1 MLLNLFSM
9 ADFAKLEKKWQK
21 KWEDKKV
28 FKVKEDPK
36 SPKYYCLEMFPYP
49 SGSGLHMG
57 HAFNYTIGDVYTRFK
72 RMSGFN
78 VLYPMGYDS
87 FGLPAENAA
96 IKAKVHPKKFT
107 TTAINN
113 FISQQKSL
121 GLSYD
126 WDRKVSTCTPEY
138 YKWNQYFFLKFMEK
152 GLVDRRKAPVNWC
165 PKCNTVLANEQVHD
179 GKCWRHND
187 TEVEQ
192 KDLEQWFIKTTAY
205 ADELLECIPKLQWP
219 ERIKIMQENW
229 IGRKEGYDQYYQVND
244 MDITLSTFTTHH
256 HTSFAEIFIAI
267 APEHPIALELV
278 KGTEQEKGALGFIER
293 IKNKKA
299 RGEFVPEAA
308 KEGYFTGRYT
318 KDPCSGR
325 DLPIYIADFAL
336 MEFGT
341 GIVKASC
348 HDQRDYDFA
357 KTHDIQLVEVLFPN
371 KLVEKKKNVYDVIH
385 PGLDNDKMKD
395 YRYNGKY
402 EDKKIGTVKVD
413 LKGYLAEVEVKIDN
427 KFPYVGMQESA
438 VLRQLTYNLFYEG
451 KIEKIIVTNMKECSM
466 ELNDFVEIGF
476 VPNDKNQFVLEKGNE
491 KVPFSYDGQ
500 GYMFRSNQFS
510 GMSVPEAKIKMGEW
524 MVKNKYAKKAV
535 AYSLRD
541 WLVSRQRYWGT
552 PIPAIHCEK
561 CGVVPVPEKDLPI
574 LLPEKVKFGKGNP
587 LETNKGFLEVKCPK
601 CKGEARRETD
611 TMDTF
616 FDSSWYFLRYCDNKN
631 DKKPFDK
638 QKAKYWMP
646 VDQYIGGAEHACM
659 HLIYAR
665 FFTKALR
672 DMGYVGFDE
681 PFTKLFNQGMLHG
694 EDGFVMSKSRGNVV
708 LPETISKKYGID
720 TARFFLV
727 SIASPDKDLAWSDT
741 GIEGSARFIN
751 KIWNYF
757 TPVKIGKSS
766 EKVESK
772 LNKAIKGITGD
783 IENFRYNLAII
794 KIRELFDSLEEEVSL
809 DTLEKFLKLLHPFC
823 PHLTE
828 ELWEK
833 IGNKPF
839 ISLASW
845 PKYDES
851 KINLKAEEAEKI
863 ISNTISDIR
872 SVLKLMKIDKLKEM
886 ILFVADEW
894 KYKFFKNLKKEM
906 EKTRDIGELIRKTMI
921 KEHGKDISA
930 MIPRLVKDP
939 SKIPEVVLDQ
949 KTELNALKDNL
960 KLIKKEFGTDQIAVL
975 KAEGSEEPKSKQAMP
990 GKPAIFLI
998 K

>member
-1 MLLNLFSM
+1 M
-9 ADFAKLEKKWQK
+9 
-21 KWEDKKV
+21 
-28 FKVKEDPK
+28 
-36 SPKYYCLEMFPYP
+36 YPYP

-57 HAFNYTIGDVYTRFK
+57 HAFNYTIGDVYSRFK
-72 RMSGFN
+72 RMNGFN

-96 IKAKVHPKKFT
+96 IKAKTHPKIFT
-107 TTAINN
+107 EKAIAN
-113 FISQQKSL
+113 FIKQQKAL

-126 WDRKVSTCTPEY
+126 WDRKIASHTPEY

-179 GKCWRHND
+179 GKCWRHKD
-187 TEVEQ
+187 TDVEQ
-192 KDLEQWFIKTTAY
+192 RDLEQWFIKTTEY
-205 ADELLECIPKLQWP
+205 ADELLDMVDGLQWP
-219 ERIKIMQENW
+219 ERIKIMQKNW
-229 IGRKEGYDQYYQVND
+229 IGRKEGFDQYYKVND
-244 MDITLSTFTTHH
+244 MNITLSTFTTHH

-267 APEHPIALELV
+267 APEHSVALELV
-278 KGTEQEKGALGFIER
+278 KGTKYEKGELEFIEK
-293 IKNKKA
+293 IKKKKA
-299 RGEFVPEAA
+299 TGKFMPETA

-318 KDPCSGR
+318 KDFCSGR

-348 HDQRDYDFA
+348 HDQRDFDFA
-357 KTHDIQLVEVLFPN
+357 KAHDIPLVEVLFPN
-371 KLVEKKKNVYDVIH
+371 KLVEKKKNVYDIIH
-385 PGLDNDKMKD
+385 PGLDNEKMKD
-395 YRYNGKY
+395 YRYDKPYN
-402 EDKKIGTVKVD
+402 EKKIGAVKVNIKKD
-413 LKGYLAEVEVKIDN
+413 LAEVEVKVDKN
-427 KFPYVGMQESA
+427 VPFSAMQESA
-438 VLRQLTYNLFYEG
+438 VLRQLIQILFYQEN
-451 KIEKIIVTNMKECSM
+451 KVDKIIITNMKECSM
-466 ELNDFVEIGF
+466 KLNDFVEIGF
-476 VPNDKNQFVLEKGNE
+476 MPKNNQFILEKGNE
-491 KVPFSYDGQ
+491 KVPLSYDGQ
-500 GYMFRSNQFS
+500 GYMFRSDQFT

-524 MVKNKYAKKAV
+524 MEEKKYAKKSV

-552 PIPAIHCEK
+552 PIPVIHCEK
-561 CGVVPVPEKDLPI
+561 CGIVPVPDKDLPV

-587 LETNKGFLEVKCPK
+587 LETNKEFLEVECPK
-601 CKGEARRETD
+601 CKGKAKRETD

-616 FDSSWYFLRYCDNKN
+616 FDSSWYFLRYCDNENNKE
-631 DKKPFDK
+631 PFDK

-672 DMGYVGFDE
+672 DLGYVGFDE

-741 GIEGSARFIN
+741 GIEGSSRFIH
-751 KIWNYF
+751 KVWKYF

-766 EKVESK
+766 KKVESK
-772 LNKAIKGITGD
+772 LNKAIKGITED
-783 IENFRYNLAII
+783 IEHFRYNLAII

-839 ISLASW
+839 ISLDSW
-845 PKYDES
+845 PKYDEG
-851 KINLKAEEAEKI
+851 KINLKAEEVEKI
-863 ISNTISDIR
+863 VNNTVGDIR
-872 SVLKLMKIDKLKEM
+872 SVLKLMKIDKPKEM
-886 ILFVADEW
+886 ILFVASEW
-894 KYKFFKNLKKEM
+894 KYKFFSNLKKEM

-921 KEHGKDISA
+921 KEYGKDISA
-930 MIPRLVKDP
+930 IIPKLVKDP
-939 SKIPEVVLDQ
+939 SKIPGIILDQ
-949 KTELNALKDNL
+949 KTEISALKNNL
-960 KLIKKEFGTDQIAVL
+960 KLIKKEFGTDKIAIL
-975 KAEGSEEPKSKQAMP
+975 KAEESEEQKAKQAMP

>member
-1 MLLNLFSM
+1 MV
-9 ADFAKLEKKWQK
+9 DFHKIEKKWQK
-21 KWEDKKV
+21 KWEDKKI

-36 SPKYYCLEMFPYP
+36 APKYYCLEMFPYP

-57 HAFNYTIGDVYTRFK
+57 HAFNYTIGDIYTRFK
-72 RMSGFN
+72 RMNGFN

-113 FISQQKSL
+113 FISQQKAL

-126 WDRKVSTCTPEY
+126 WDRMLSTCTPEY
-138 YKWNQYFFLKFMEK
+138 YKWNQFFFLKFMEK
-152 GLVDRRKAPVNWC
+152 GLVDRKKAPVNWC

-179 GKCWRHND
+179 GKCWRHTD
-187 TEVEQ
+187 TDVEQ
-192 KDLEQWFIKTTAY
+192 KDLEQWFLKTTEY
-205 ADELLECIPKLQWP
+205 ADELLDIVDDLQWP
-219 ERIKIMQENW
+219 ERIKIMQKNW
-229 IGRKEGYDQYYQVND
+229 IGKKEGYDQYYKVEGMN
-244 MDITLSTFTTHH
+244 ITLSTFTTHH

-278 KGTEQEKGALGFIER
+278 KGTEQEKGALEFIER
-293 IKNKKA
+293 IKNNKA
-299 RGEFVPEAA
+299 RGEFMAEAA

-348 HDQRDYDFA
+348 HDQRDFDFA
-357 KTHDIQLVEVLFPN
+357 KTHDIRLFEVLFPN
-371 KLVEKKKNVYDVIH
+371 KLVEKKKNIYDVIH
-385 PGLDNDKMKD
+385 PGLDNEKMRN
-395 YRYNGKY
+395 YRYNGAY
-402 EDKKIGTVKVD
+402 DGKKIGTVKINIKTD
-413 LKGYLAEVEVKIDN
+413 LAEIEIKIDKN
-427 KFPYVGMQESA
+427 IPYAAMQESA
-438 VLRQLTYNLFYEG
+438 VLRQLTQILFYQEG
-451 KIEKIIVTNMKECSM
+451 KADKIVVTNMKDCSM
-466 ELNDFVEIGF
+466 KLNDFVEIGF
-476 VPNDKNQFVLEKGNE
+476 IPNDKNQFILEKGKE
-491 KVPFSYDGQ
+491 QIPLSYDGQ
-500 GYMFRSNQFS
+500 GYMFDSAQFT
-510 GMSVPEAKIKMGEW
+510 GMSVPEARIKMGDW
-524 MVKNKYAKKAV
+524 MEDQGYAKKSV

-552 PIPAIHCEK
+552 PIPVIHCEK
-561 CGVVPVPEKDLPI
+561 CGIVPVPEKDLPV
-574 LLPEKVKFGKGNP
+574 LLPEKVRFGKGNP
-587 LETNKGFLEVKCPK
+587 LETSKSFIEIKCPK
-601 CKGEARRETD
+601 CKAKARRETD

-631 DKKPFDK
+631 NKEPFEKK
-638 QKAKYWMP
+638 KAKYWMP

-672 DMGYVGFDE
+672 DLGYIGFDE

-708 LPETISKKYGID
+708 LPEAISKKYGID

-727 SIASPDKDLAWSDT
+727 SIASPDKDLSWSDA
-741 GIEGSARFIN
+741 GIEGSSRFIH
-751 KIWNYF
+751 KVWNYF
-757 TPVKIGKSS
+757 HPVKIGKSS
-766 EKVESK
+766 KKVESK
-772 LNKAIKGITGD
+772 LNKAIKGATED

-794 KIRELFDSLEEEVSL
+794 KIRELFDSLEPEVSL

-823 PHLTE
+823 PHFTE

-851 KINLKAEEAEKI
+851 KIDLKAEEAEKI
-863 ISNTISDIR
+863 FENTITDIR
-872 SVLKLMKIDKLKEM
+872 NVLKLTKINNPKEI
-886 ILFVADEW
+886 ILFAADEW
-894 KYKFFKNLKKEM
+894 KYKFFKNLKKEI

-921 KEHGKDISA
+921 KDHGKDISA
-930 MIPRLVKDP
+930 IIPKLVKDP
-939 SKIPEVVLDQ
+939 SKIPEVILDQ
-949 KTELNALKDNL
+949 KTEINALRESIDK
-960 KLIKKEFGTDQIAVL
+960 IKKEF
-975 KAEGSEEPKSKQAMP
+975 KAESVAVIRAEESEEDKAKQAMP
-990 GKPAIFLI
+990 GKPAIFLV

>member
-1 MLLNLFSM
+1 MV
-9 ADFAKLEKKWQK
+9 DFNKIEKKWQK
-21 KWEDKKV
+21 KWEDEKV

-36 SPKYYCLEMFPYP
+36 APKYYCLEMFPYP

-72 RMSGFN
+72 RMNGFN

-96 IKAKVHPKKFT
+96 IKAKVHPKKYT
-107 TTAINN
+107 DTAINN

-179 GKCWRHND
+179 GKCWRHTD
-187 TEVEQ
+187 TEVDQ
-192 KDLEQWFIKTTAY
+192 KYLEQWFIKTTDY
-205 ADELLECIPKLQWP
+205 ADQLLEDIPKLQWP

-229 IGRKEGYDQYYQVND
+229 IGRSEGVILKFDVVD
-244 MDITLSTFTTHH
+244 KDGKKIDEIETFTTRCD
-256 HTSFAEIFIAI
+256 TVYGITYLVLAV
-267 APEHPIALELV
+267 EHPKVTEWT
-278 KGTEQEKGALGFIER
+278 KGTDKEKEVKNFINKVKKQSIIER
-293 IKNKKA
+293 TAEGKEKNGVFLGKY
-299 RGEFVPEAA
+299 FINP
-308 KEGYFTGRYT
+308 FTGD
-318 KDPCSGR
+318 KFP
-325 DLPIYIADFAL
+325 LWAADYAL
-336 MEFGT
+336 YDYGT
-341 GIVKASC
+341 GAVMAVPT
-348 HDQRDYDFA
+348 HDQRDFEFA
-357 KTHDIQLVEVLFPN
+357 KKYKLSMKVVISPSDWELDVKKMNRAFVDDGVMINSGDFDGMNNREAMEDIA
-371 KLVEKKKNVYDVIH
+371 K
-385 PGLDNDKMKD
+385 
-395 YRYNGKY
+395 
-402 EDKKIGTVKVD
+402 
-413 LKGYLAEVEVKIDN
+413 LAE
-427 KFPYVGMQESA
+427 
-438 VLRQLTYNLFYEG
+438 
-451 KIEKIIVTNMKECSM
+451 
-466 ELNDFVEIGF
+466 
-476 VPNDKNQFVLEKGNE
+476 EKGWGKRTTNY
-491 KVPFSYDGQ
+491 KL
-500 GYMFRSNQFS
+500 
-510 GMSVPEAKIKMGEW
+510 K
-524 MVKNKYAKKAV
+524 
-535 AYSLRD
+535 D

-552 PIPAIHCEK
+552 PIPVIHCEK
-561 CGVVPVPEKDLPI
+561 CGIVPVPEKDLPV

-587 LETNKGFLEVKCPK
+587 LETNKDFIDVKCPK
-601 CKGEARRETD
+601 CNGKAKRETD

-616 FDSSWYFLRYCDNKN
+616 FDSSWYFLRYSDNKN
-631 DKKPFDK
+631 NKEPFDK

-672 DMGYVGFDE
+672 DMGFVKIDE

-727 SIASPDKDLAWSDT
+727 SIASPDKDLAWSDA

-751 KIWNYF
+751 KIWKYF

-772 LNKAIKGITGD
+772 LNKAIKGITED

-794 KIRELFDSLEEEVSL
+794 KIRELFDALEEEVSL

-828 ELWEK
+828 ELWGK

-851 KINLKAEEAEKI
+851 KINLEAEEAEKI
-863 ISNTISDIR
+863 ITNTIGDIK
-872 SVLKLMKIDKLKEM
+872 SVLKLMKIDKLQEM

-906 EKTRDIGELIRKTMI
+906 EKTRDVGELIKKTMI

-939 SKIPEVVLDQ
+939 SKVPEIILDQ
-949 KTELNALKDNL
+949 KKELNILKENL
-960 KLIKKEFGTDQIAVL
+960 KMIKEEFQTDQIAVL
-975 KAEGSEEPKSKQAMP
+975 KAEESQETKAKQAMP

>member
-1 MLLNLFSM
+1 MV
-9 ADFAKLEKKWQK
+9 DFNKIEKKWQK
-21 KWEDKKV
+21 KWEDEKV

-36 SPKYYCLEMFPYP
+36 APKYYCLEMFPYP

-72 RMSGFN
+72 RMNGFN

-96 IKAKVHPKKFT
+96 IKAKVHPKKYT
-107 TTAINN
+107 DTAINN

-179 GKCWRHND
+179 GKCWRHTD
-187 TEVEQ
+187 TEVDQ
-192 KDLEQWFIKTTAY
+192 KYLEQWFIKTTDY
-205 ADELLECIPKLQWP
+205 ADQLLEDIPKLQWP

-229 IGRKEGYDQYYQVND
+229 IGRSEGVILKFDVVD
-244 MDITLSTFTTHH
+244 KDGKKIDEIETFTTRCD
-256 HTSFAEIFIAI
+256 TVYGITYLVLAV
-267 APEHPIALELV
+267 EHPKVTEWT
-278 KGTEQEKGALGFIER
+278 KGTDKEKEVKNFINKVKKQSIIER
-293 IKNKKA
+293 TAEGKEKNGVFLGKY
-299 RGEFVPEAA
+299 FINP
-308 KEGYFTGRYT
+308 FTGD
-318 KDPCSGR
+318 KFP
-325 DLPIYIADFAL
+325 LWAADYAL
-336 MEFGT
+336 YDYGT
-341 GIVKASC
+341 GAVMAVPT
-348 HDQRDYDFA
+348 HDQRDFEFA
-357 KTHDIQLVEVLFPN
+357 KKYKLSMKVVISPSDWELDVKKMNRAFVDDGVMINSGDFDGMNNREAMEDIA
-371 KLVEKKKNVYDVIH
+371 K
-385 PGLDNDKMKD
+385 
-395 YRYNGKY
+395 
-402 EDKKIGTVKVD
+402 
-413 LKGYLAEVEVKIDN
+413 LAE
-427 KFPYVGMQESA
+427 
-438 VLRQLTYNLFYEG
+438 
-451 KIEKIIVTNMKECSM
+451 
-466 ELNDFVEIGF
+466 
-476 VPNDKNQFVLEKGNE
+476 EKGWGKRTTNY
-491 KVPFSYDGQ
+491 KL
-500 GYMFRSNQFS
+500 
-510 GMSVPEAKIKMGEW
+510 K
-524 MVKNKYAKKAV
+524 
-535 AYSLRD
+535 D

-552 PIPAIHCEK
+552 PIPVIHCEK
-561 CGVVPVPEKDLPI
+561 CGIVPVPEKDLPV

-587 LETNKGFLEVKCPK
+587 LETNKDFIDVKCPK
-601 CKGEARRETD
+601 CNGKAKRETD

-616 FDSSWYFLRYCDNKN
+616 FDSSWYFLRYSDNKN
-631 DKKPFDK
+631 NKEPFDK

-672 DMGYVGFDE
+672 DMGFVKIDE

-727 SIASPDKDLAWSDT
+727 SIASPDKDLAWSDA

-751 KIWNYF
+751 KIWKYF
-757 TPVKIGKSS
+757 TPVKIDKSS

-772 LNKAIKGITGD
+772 LNKAIKGITED

-794 KIRELFDSLEEEVSL
+794 KIRELFDALEEEVSL

-828 ELWEK
+828 ELWGK

-851 KINLKAEEAEKI
+851 KINLEAEEAEKI
-863 ISNTISDIR
+863 ITNTIGDIK
-872 SVLKLMKIDKLKEM
+872 SVLKLMKIDKLQEM

-906 EKTRDIGELIRKTMI
+906 EKTRDVGELIKKTMI

-939 SKIPEVVLDQ
+939 SKVPEIILDQ
-949 KTELNALKDNL
+949 KKELNILKENL
-960 KLIKKEFGTDQIAVL
+960 KMIKEEFQTDQIAVL
-975 KAEGSEEPKSKQAMP
+975 KAEESQETKAKQAMP